1 MGAATDSRIASTF
14 GTEAAQARLS
24 PDPYPGPAAS
34 EGGRHVIEQ
43 QVLFALTA
51 VVVVVAVRWLADRVH
66 LPFTVLLTVVGAV
79 YAVLPG
85 PNVALDP
92 AVALTVVIPPLLY
105 NAALG
110 ASLLDIRRYAWPI
123 LSLSVG
129 LVLATALAIGSLLP
143 LVVAGLGF
151 PAALALGAA
160 VAPPDPVAA
169 LSIGRRVGLRPHVIA
184 LIEGEG
190 LLNDATAL
198 TLLQVAVAAVA
209 GSGLSLALATGS
221 FLLSGVGGI
230 VVGAAIALPLSA
242 IRPLRD
248 DAMLAPAVSLATPFA
263 CYLAGEALHVS
274 GVLAVV
280 VAGLIAGHKLLRGG
294 TSAGRLQVTAVWRI
308 VDFLL
313 QGFVFLLIGNQL
325 TNVVHAL
332 ERYRLAPLLAAVGIT
347 LAVGIGLRPLWLVA
361 TQLPRRLRRL
371 NADQEPLGMRDILMV
386 SWAGTRGVITLAA
399 AYSLPLSFPQRPLL
413 LLCAFVLVAVTL
425 LGQGL
430 TFAPLAR
437 RLGVSSSVAAGI
449 RERNEARL
457 AAADA
462 ALERLESLTDMPDEA
477 REGMRRVLEER
488 RRRYRRRLKAVVDSE
503 DGQPPMGS
511 DYLAAV
517 AARRSIIQA
526 ERDELLRWR
535 EHGRLSEPDLRRLQ
549 AELDH
554 QESQLPPLT

>member
-1 MGAATDSRIASTF
+1 M
-14 GTEAAQARLS
+14 
-24 PDPYPGPAAS
+24 
-34 EGGRHVIEQ
+34 IEQ

-198 TLLQVAVAAVA
+198 TLLQVAVGAVA
-209 GSGLSLALATGS
+209 GSGLSLTLAAGS
-221 FLLSGVGGI
+221 FLLSGLGGI

-248 DAMLAPAVSLATPFA
+248 EPMLAPAVSLATPFA
-263 CYLAGEALHVS
+263 CYLAGEAVHVS

-332 ERYRLAPLLAAVGIT
+332 ERYTVGTLLAAVGIT
-347 LAVGIGLRPLWLVA
+347 LAIGIGLRPLWLAA

-371 NADQEPLGMRDILMV
+371 SDDGAEEPLGMRDVVMV

-413 LLCAFVLVAVTL
+413 LLCAFVLVAATL

-457 AAADA
+457 AAVDA
-462 ALERLESLTDMPDEA
+462 ALERLDGLTDMPDEA

-503 DGQPPMGS
+503 DGQPPMS
-511 DYLAAV
+511 AEYLAGV
-517 AARRSIIQA
+517 AGRRSIIQA

-535 EHGRLSEPDLRRLQ
+535 ERGRLSEPDLRRLQ

-554 QESQLPPLT
+554 QESQLPPLA